1 MNVLLT
7 SCGLETQAI
16 TDTFLRMLPKPP
28 ADTRALFIP
37 TAACNPDAIE
47 VLPKC
52 LNDLLKCVV
61 PRENITVHD
70 LHDPIEGQLSE
81 HWDAVYICGGETRY
95 LLRRINEQGFRGQL
109 LEFIEEDGVVLGVSA
124 GSIIF
129 ASTLPD
135 NLGLLPC
142 PLDVH
147 CPDNSCDRPGPV
159 DPHQQGRIRLGNR
172 QALLWENGVPMVME

>member
-16 TDTFLRMLPKPP
+16 ADAFLQMLPKPP
-28 ADTRALFIP
+28 SDARALFIP
-37 TAACNPDAIE
+37 TAANTPDAIE

-52 LNDLLKCVV
+52 LGDLLKIGI

-70 LHDPIEGQLSE
+70 LHDPIDGALSQR
-81 HWDAVYICGGETRY
+81 WDIVYLCGGNTRY
-95 LLRRINEQGFRGQL
+95 LLRRINEQGFREQL
-109 LEFIEEDGVVLGVSA
+109 LAYIREGGVVIGVSA

-129 ASTLPD
+129 SSAHPGH
-135 NLGLLPC
+135 LGLLPR

-147 CPDNSCDRPGPV
+147 CPDEACEQPGAISVRTDKPL
-159 DPHQQGRIRLGNR
+159 RLGNR
-172 QALLWENGVPMVME
+172 QAIRWENGMPVVLE